1 MVVNIYKMR
10 GLMKGLSLFFSVIGV
25 TATIVVL
32 FLMLTNFT
40 AITTLFSVLG
50 LVNTQSLYESDS
62 AGLIGGATSGVVAS
76 LEDPYSRYL
85 DQQTWQDLQI
95 KLEAKFGGIGVYVLQ
110 DDNGRQKIVS
120 PIKDTPAYAAGVKNG
135 DIIIRINGESIMNL
149 SQDEVVHQMRGEPG
163 TQLLLS
169 VYRESDGKEHEFK
182 IIREIIN
189 VPSVDAK
196 TLNEFPGIG
205 YIKLNQF
212 HTQSAQEMADSV
224 NTLLGEKQIEGLILD
239 LRDNGGGEF
248 ESSIAIASLFLDND
262 EEVVSVADNNNNENA
277 YKASGQSV
285 DIPLVVLVNGNSA
298 SASEILAGALQD
310 NKRAVLV
317 GEQTFGK
324 GLVQT
329 IFQLPDGGA
338 LQLTTQKYFTP
349 NGTDINKIGITPDYV
364 VELTEQDT
372 QDVQLQKAIELIK
385 KQIF

>member
-1 MVVNIYKMR
+1 MR
-10 GLMKGLSLFFSVIGV
+10 GFIKGLSIFFAIIGGIA
-25 TATIVVL
+25 TALVL
-32 FLMLTNFT
+32 LLLLTNFT
-40 AITTLFSVLG
+40 AVTTFFSVLG
-50 LVNTQSLYESDS
+50 LVNTQSLYDSDS
-62 AGLIGGATSGVVAS
+62 AGLINGATEGIVAS

-85 DQQTWQDLQI
+85 DPQTWEDLES

-110 DDNGRQKIVS
+110 DDEGRHKIVA
-120 PIKDTPAYAAGVKNG
+120 PIKDTPAFKAGIKNG
-135 DIIIRINGESIMNL
+135 DIIIGINGESTMNM

-163 TQLLLS
+163 TQLILT
-169 VYRESDGKEHEFK
+169 VYRESDGKEYEFT

-196 TLNEFPGIG
+196 VLDEIPGTG

-212 HTQSAQEMADSV
+212 HTLSAQEMADSL
-224 NTLLGEKQIEGLILD
+224 NTLLGENNIQGLILD

-248 ESSIAIASLFLDND
+248 QASITIASLFLENGQ
-262 EEVVSVADNNNNENA
+262 EVVSVADSYGNETVHQA
-277 YKASGQSV
+277 TGQSV

-310 NKRAVLV
+310 NKRALLV

-349 NGTDINKIGITPDYV
+349 NGTDINKIGITPDYI
-364 VELTEQDT
+364 VEAPEDDTE
-372 QDVQLQKAIELIK
+372 DVQLQKAIELIK
-385 KQIF
+385 KQIY

>member
-1 MVVNIYKMR
+1 MR
-10 GLMKGLSLFFSVIGV
+10 GFIKGLSIFFAIIGGV
-25 TATIVVL
+25 ATALVL
-32 FLMLTNFT
+32 LLLLTNFT
-40 AITTLFSVLG
+40 AVTTFFSVLG
-50 LVNTQSLYESDS
+50 LVNTQSLYDSDS
-62 AGLIGGATSGVVAS
+62 AGLINGATEGIVAS

-85 DQQTWQDLQI
+85 DPQTWEDLES

-110 DDNGRQKIVS
+110 DDEGRHKIVA
-120 PIKDTPAYAAGVKNG
+120 PIKDTPAFKAGIKNG
-135 DIIIRINGESIMNL
+135 DIIIGINGESTMNM

-163 TQLLLS
+163 TQLILTI
-169 VYRESDGKEHEFK
+169 YRESDGKEYEFT

-196 TLNEFPGIG
+196 VLDEIPGTG

-212 HTQSAQEMADSV
+212 HTLSAQEMADSL
-224 NTLLGEKQIEGLILD
+224 NTLLGENNIQGLILD

-248 ESSIAIASLFLDND
+248 QASITIASLFLENGQ
-262 EEVVSVADNNNNENA
+262 EVVSVADSYGNETVHQA
-277 YKASGQSV
+277 TGQSV

-310 NKRAVLV
+310 NKRALLV

-349 NGTDINKIGITPDYV
+349 NGTDINKIGITPDYI
-364 VELTEQDT
+364 VEAPEDDTE
-372 QDVQLQKAIELIK
+372 DVQLQKAIELIK
-385 KQIF
+385 KQIY

>member
-1 MVVNIYKMR
+1 MR
-10 GLMKGLSLFFSVIGV
+10 GFIKGLSIFFAIIGGV
-25 TATIVVL
+25 ATALVL
-32 FLMLTNFT
+32 LLLLTNFT
-40 AITTLFSVLG
+40 AVTTFFSVLG
-50 LVNTQSLYESDS
+50 LVNTQSLYDSNS
-62 AGLIGGATSGVVAS
+62 AGLINGATEGIVAS

-85 DQQTWQDLQI
+85 DPQTWEDLES

-110 DDNGRQKIVS
+110 DDEGRHKIVA
-120 PIKDTPAYAAGVKNG
+120 PIKDTPAFKAGIKNG
-135 DIIIRINGESIMNL
+135 DIIIGINGESTMNM

-163 TQLLLS
+163 TQLILTI
-169 VYRESDGKEHEFK
+169 YRESDGKEYEFT

-196 TLNEFPGIG
+196 VLDEIPGTG

-212 HTQSAQEMADSV
+212 HTLSAQEMADSL
-224 NTLLGEKQIEGLILD
+224 NTLLGENNIQGLILD

-248 ESSIAIASLFLDND
+248 QASITIASLFLENGQ
-262 EEVVSVADNNNNENA
+262 EVVSVADSYGNETVHQA
-277 YKASGQSV
+277 TGQSV

-310 NKRAVLV
+310 NKRALLV

-349 NGTDINKIGITPDYV
+349 NGTDINKIGITPDYI
-364 VELTEQDT
+364 VEAPEDDTE
-372 QDVQLQKAIELIK
+372 DVQLQKAIELIK
-385 KQIF
+385 KQIY